1 MKNDKNIQKIVNEAL
16 EAQDKKQAQAQAAQA
31 NRNQAWTALVAL
43 LATLISVGKDM
54 AAVLVTTG
62 VLTVLL
68 VAVIVF
74 GRR

>member
-54 AAVLVTTG
+54 AVVLLTTG

-68 VAVIVF
+68 VAFIVF